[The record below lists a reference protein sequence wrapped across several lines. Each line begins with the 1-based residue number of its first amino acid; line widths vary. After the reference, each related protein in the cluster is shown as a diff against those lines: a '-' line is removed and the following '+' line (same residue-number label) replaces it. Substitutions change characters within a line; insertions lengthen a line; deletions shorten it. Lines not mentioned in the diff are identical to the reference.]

1 MEVGFLSLR
10 GRKNGDGALYFAQ
23 NPGTTFLP
31 NILTSITTIG
41 HADRYAP
48 THGSP
53 GIPGTN
59 AAKMRHDV
67 K

>member
-1 MEVGFLSLR
+1 MKVGFLSLR

-23 NPGTTFLP
+23 NPGTTFSP

-48 THGSP
+48 THVSP